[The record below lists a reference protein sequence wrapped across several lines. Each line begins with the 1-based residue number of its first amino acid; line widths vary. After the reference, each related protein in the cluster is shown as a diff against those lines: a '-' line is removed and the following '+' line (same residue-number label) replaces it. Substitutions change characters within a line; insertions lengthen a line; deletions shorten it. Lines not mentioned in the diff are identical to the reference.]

1 MSSMVLAETD
11 LLCVCVKTGFPQI
24 RVRVRLQLF
33 SSKLSHTAAG
43 LLQPGQ
49 PDIAILACF
58 VDPDGPARTCR
69 TSTASLM
76 LMLLPAS
83 ALCLTLLHMPLPRR
97 RDFLCGS
104 AAAAAAALLP
114 PDRANAWC
122 GEPVPSWAFYL
133 QWDQTA
139 VPFEYQGASAQVRY
153 RVVGDVVRERKAGV
167 PPVVIIG
174 TPGFGYDYLETLEAL
189 TVSDRR
195 VAMVIL
201 AGTAAGEDLPPVL
214 RTADACAEQ
223 IRAVCRALKPA
234 APGGKPAVHLVAH
247 GLGAVPAL
255 RVLASSAADA
265 IGVRSLTLISP
276 WGALSDLRDEAR
288 AAISAAAGTPGPQLT
303 SALLPTVE
311 ARARSS
317 CIAEAVAGGGGP
329 LLLAPSLYLDAS
341 AALAGPALAER
352 LAAAQATAADST
364 GRIPVLLA
372 TGGDKDLVDASRWSE
387 LPSTVTRATFAG
399 SAHLPFVDESESFL
413 YMLVDFLDKADG
425 TSTNRELKFG
435 DPIETIKEIM
445 NK

>member
-1 MSSMVLAETD
+1 ML
-11 LLCVCVKTGFPQI
+11 
-24 RVRVRLQLF
+24 
-33 SSKLSHTAAG
+33 KLT
-43 LLQPGQ
+43 
-49 PDIAILACF
+49 
-58 VDPDGPARTCR
+58 
-69 TSTASLM
+69 TASL

-83 ALCLTLLHMPLPRR
+83 ALCLTLLHMPRAALPHR
-97 RDFLCGS
+97 RDLLCGS

-114 PDRANAWC
+114 PDRAAAWC

-139 VPFEYQGASAQVRY
+139 LPFEYQGASAQVRY

-167 PPVVIIG
+167 PPVVVIG

-234 APGGKPAVHLVAH
+234 ALGGKPAVHLVAH

-288 AAISAAAGTPGPQLT
+288 AAISAATDIPGPQLT

-311 ARARSS
+311 ARARAS
-317 CIAEAVAGGGGP
+317 CIAEAAAGGGGP
-329 LLLAPSLYLDAS
+329 LLLAPSLYMDAS

-352 LAAAQATAADST
+352 LAAAQPTAASGAISA

-445 NK
+445 KKS

>member
-1 MSSMVLAETD
+1 M
-11 LLCVCVKTGFPQI
+11 P
-24 RVRVRLQLF
+24 R
-33 SSKLSHTAAG
+33 AA
-43 LLQPGQ
+43 
-49 PDIAILACF
+49 
-58 VDPDGPARTCR
+58 
-69 TSTASLM
+69 
-76 LMLLPAS
+76 
-83 ALCLTLLHMPLPRR
+83 LPRR
-97 RDFLCGS
+97 RDLLCGS

-114 PDRANAWC
+114 PDRAAAWC

-139 VPFEYQGASAQVRY
+139 LPFEYQGASAQVRY
-153 RVVGDVVRERKAGV
+153 RVVGDIVRERKAGV
-167 PPVVIIG
+167 PPVVVIG

-234 APGGKPAVHLVAH
+234 ALGGKPAVHLVAH

-288 AAISAAAGTPGPQLT
+288 AAISAATDIPGPQLM

-311 ARARSS
+311 ARARAS
-317 CIAEAVAGGGGP
+317 CIAEAAAGGGGP
-329 LLLAPSLYLDAS
+329 LLLAPSLYMDAS

-352 LAAAQATAADST
+352 LAAAQPTAASGAISA

-445 NK
+445 KKS